1 MANIAEATKQIKDLG
16 SRFSLGQR
24 LSLGI
29 AAILVFALIGYAV
42 MSVNSTDWRPLFS
55 GLSADDAG
63 KIATKLKDQKVAYKV
78 SDDSG
83 TIYVASDK
91 VNDMRIQLAS
101 EGLPQ
106 SSRVGFELFDQ
117 TSFGATEFSEQV
129 KYQRALEGELERTIA
144 SLSEVERVRVHIA
157 MPRESFFKDREE
169 RAKASVALKL
179 KSNQRLS
186 DASISGVVHLVA
198 SSVQGL
204 SPDQVSV
211 VDTQGRMLARP
222 GEQEGELKLTA
233 TQIELR
239 EGLEKQLGNRLVSM
253 LEPVVGPGKVRVGV
267 AAEMNFARNE
277 KLEEKFDPQSNAI
290 RSAQTL
296 EERDSKDLKNDAA
309 GAAAGT
315 RANQPQAPPPTPPPD
330 PKAQQAIPQGGIAGR
345 FKTSQTTNY
354 EVTRTTTRTVD
365 PAGDMR
371 RLSVS
376 VIVDNATKLEG
387 DGANAHAVSVKRS
400 AEEMEKIRQ
409 AVLGAIGI
417 DEKRGD
423 QLVVQNIAFDSGFE
437 EPLAPSPTLI
447 RRIAQDPDTFKT
459 ALRYT
464 VPILL
469 VLLAY
474 FLIARPVLKWLTTR
488 SAAEGKTRA
497 AAKLPEGQVHALP
510 STTDKG
516 LKPAAIPRTV
526 QELESELQ
534 IETLDAA
541 PVTKT
546 DIIKARL
553 RDKAAKEPEMM
564 AQMVRAWLHEDA
576 AANSGAD
583 NG

>member
-1 MANIAEATKQIKDLG
+1 MANIAETTKQISELG
-16 SRFSLGQR
+16 SRFSLSQK

-29 AAILVFALIGYAV
+29 AALLVFSLIGYAV
-42 MSVNSTDWRPLFS
+42 MSVNTPDWRPLFS

-63 KIATKLKDQKVAYKV
+63 RIATKLKDQKVPYKV

-83 TIYVASDK
+83 TIYAPSDK
-91 VNDMRIQLAS
+91 VNDLRIQLAS
-101 EGLPQ
+101 EGLPE

-117 TSFGATEFSEQV
+117 TNFGATEFSEQV
-129 KYQRALEGELERTIA
+129 KFQRALEGELERTIA

-157 MPRESFFKDREE
+157 MPRESFFRDREE
-169 RAKASVALKL
+169 KAKASVTLKL

-186 DASISGVVHLVA
+186 EQSIAGVVHLVA

-204 SPDQVSV
+204 SPDQVSI
-211 VDTQGRMLARP
+211 VDTQGRMLARS
-222 GEQEGELKLTA
+222 GEQDGELKLTA

-239 EGLEKQLGNRLVSM
+239 ESMEKQLSNRLVAL
-253 LEPVVGPGKVRVGV
+253 LEPVVGAGKVRVGV

-277 KLEEKFDPQSNAI
+277 KLEEKYDPQSNAI

-296 EERDSKDLKNDAA
+296 EERESKDARNLSGNP
-309 GAAAGT
+309 AAGT
-315 RANQPQAPPPTPPPD
+315 KANQPQAPQPPD
-330 PKAQQAIPQGGIAGR
+330 PKAPQSTSDPLAMPGHV
-345 FKTSQTTNY
+345 KTSQTTNY

-365 PAGDMR
+365 PAGDIR

-376 VIVDNATKLEG
+376 VIVDNSAKLEG
-387 DGANAHAVSVKRS
+387 EGDGAHAVSVKRS

-423 QLVVQNIAFDSGFE
+423 QLVVQNIAFDAGLE
-437 EPLAPSPTLI
+437 EPPAPPPTLI
-447 RRIAQDPDTFKT
+447 RRVVQDPDTIRT
-459 ALRYT
+459 ALRYV

-474 FLIARPVLKWLTTR
+474 FLIARPVLKWLTKKPAHDARAR
-488 SAAEGKTRA
+488 SAAR
-497 AAKLPEGQVHALP
+497 LPETQLQALP
-510 STTDKG
+510 PATEKG
-516 LKPAAIPRTV
+516 LKSAEAPRTV
-526 QELESELQ
+526 QELESELHLDS
-534 IETLDAA
+534 IESA
-541 PVTKT
+541 PVTKA
-546 DIIKARL
+546 DIIKVRL
-553 RDKAAKEPEMM
+553 REKSQKEPELM

-576 AANSGAD
+576 AAGNGAN